1 MQGTDSLTVTEVK
14 GVLCLWW
21 VDTSMRSLCED
32 GQSSTLLPMYGVLK
46 HYPNTARSH
55 RHRAIIEV

>member
-21 VDTSMRSLCED
+21 VDTSMRSLRED
-32 GQSSTLLPMYGVLK
+32 G
-46 HYPNTARSH
+46 
-55 RHRAIIEV
+55 